1 MTTPDGTRLGAEE
14 LIDIERTLDSTNR
27 DSSMTL
33 EELDGYCTALVVAQ
47 IDALRETHL
56 LDIFDLSEDE
66 LVKRLA
72 DTPRQK
78 FVRLLDR
85 QLNQIQTRLHQ
96 GDLAPLIRQGNTPS
110 DHPPGY
116 DWAAGFARGMDTEQ
130 DAFEVLDDD
139 DEEVW
144 EWVDPIYDMLEDPPR
159 IGRESEDRVETMI
172 EGVVQLYAWL
182 QVKRA

>member
-1 MTTPDGTRLGAEE
+1 MTTPDGARLSAEE

-47 IDALRETHL
+47 VAALTEAHL
-56 LDIFDLSEDE
+56 LDIFDLPDAE
-66 LVKRLA
+66 LNKRLA
-72 DTPRQK
+72 QTHRQK
-78 FVRLLDR
+78 FVRLLDQ
-85 QLNQIQTRLHQ
+85 QLHQILTRLHQ

-116 DWAAGFARGMDTEQ
+116 DWAAGFARGMDSEQ
-130 DAFEVLDDD
+130 DAFAVMDD

-144 EWVDPIYDMLEDPPR
+144 EWVDPIYDMLEEPPR
-159 IGRESEDRVETMI
+159 IGRESEERVETMI
-172 EGVVQLYAWL
+172 DGVVQLYAWL